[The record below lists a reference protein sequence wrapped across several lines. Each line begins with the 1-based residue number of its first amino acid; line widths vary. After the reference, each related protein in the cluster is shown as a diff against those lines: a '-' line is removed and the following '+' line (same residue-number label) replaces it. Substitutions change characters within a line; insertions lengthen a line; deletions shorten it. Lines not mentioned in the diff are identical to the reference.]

1 LKAVK
6 KEMRRRWQL
15 YTMLL
20 LPVTWL
26 IIFAYIPMGGI
37 IMAFNDFSIRAGIFG
52 SEWVGFQHFRT
63 FFTTPDFRRLM
74 ENTLILS
81 FYTLLVGFPIPIILA
96 LSINELRSRFL
107 KKSVQMITYLPYF
120 ISVVVLVGMMVNFF
134 SIRTGFVNNMIS
146 LFGGTRIDFM
156 GTASMFRDMYVWSI
170 VWQTMGFSAVI
181 YIAAL
186 SSVDPT
192 LTEAAI
198 VDGAGRLSC
207 IWNVDLPSIKP
218 TIVIQLIL
226 ALGAIMAIGFDRA
239 YLMQNPLNLQYS
251 EIISTFVYKRGIA
264 GFQFSYAAAVGLFNS
279 VVNFILI
286 LTANACAKRINET
299 SLF

>member
-1 LKAVK
+1 
-6 KEMRRRWQL
+6 
-15 YTMLL
+15 MLF

-26 IIFAYIPMGGI
+26 IIFAYVPMGGV

-52 SEWVGFQHFRT
+52 SEWVGLQHFRT
-63 FFTTPDFRRLM
+63 FFNSPDFRRLM
-74 ENTLILS
+74 ENTLALS

-96 LSINELRSRFL
+96 LCINELRGRFF
-107 KKSVQMITYLPYF
+107 KKAVQMVTYMPYF
-120 ISVVVLVGMMVNFF
+120 ISVVVLVGMMFNFF
-134 SIRTGFVNNMIS
+134 SVRTGFVNNVIN
-146 LFGGTRIDFM
+146 LFSGTRIDFM

-192 LTEAAI
+192 LTEAAV

-207 IWNVDLPSIKP
+207 IWNVDLPTIRP

-264 GFQFSYAAAVGLFNS
+264 GFQFSFAAAVGLFNS
-279 VVNFILI
+279 VINLVL
-286 LTANACAKRINET
+286 LLSANVFARKLNDT
-299 SLF
+299 GLF

>member
-1 LKAVK
+1 
-6 KEMRRRWQL
+6 
-15 YTMLL
+15 MLL

>member
-1 LKAVK
+1 MKVLK
-6 KEMRRRWQL
+6 KEMKRRWQL
-15 YTMLL
+15 YAMLI

-26 IIFAYIPMGGI
+26 IIFAYVPMGGI
-37 IMAFNDFSIRAGIFG
+37 VMAFNDFSIRAGIFG
-52 SEWVGFQHFRT
+52 SEWVGLQHFRT
-63 FFTTPDFRRLM
+63 FFNSPDFRRLM
-74 ENTLILS
+74 ENTLALS

-96 LSINELRSRFL
+96 LSINELRGRLF
-107 KKSVQMITYLPYF
+107 KKAVQMITYMPYF
-120 ISVVVLVGMMVNFF
+120 ISVVVLVGMMFTFF
-134 SIRTGFVNNMIS
+134 SVRTGFVNNVIN

-156 GTASMFRDMYVWSI
+156 GTAGMFRDMYVWSI

-192 LTEAAI
+192 LTEAAV

-207 IWNVDLPSIKP
+207 IWNVDLPSIRP

-264 GFQFSYAAAVGLFNS
+264 GFQFSFAAAVGLFNS
-279 VVNFILI
+279 VVNLFLI
-286 LTANACAKRINET
+286 LTANAFARKVSDT

>member
-1 LKAVK
+1 MK
-6 KEMRRRWQL
+6 RRWQL
-15 YTMLL
+15 YAMLI

-26 IIFAYIPMGGI
+26 IIFAYVPMGGI
-37 IMAFNDFSIRAGIFG
+37 VMAFNDFSIRAGIFG
-52 SEWVGFQHFRT
+52 SEWVGLQHFRT
-63 FFTTPDFRRLM
+63 FFNSPDFRRLM
-74 ENTLILS
+74 ENTLALS

-96 LSINELRSRFL
+96 LSINELRGRLF
-107 KKSVQMITYLPYF
+107 KKAVQMITYMPYF
-120 ISVVVLVGMMVNFF
+120 ISVVVLVGMMFTFF
-134 SIRTGFVNNMIS
+134 SVRTGFVNNVIN

-156 GTASMFRDMYVWSI
+156 GTAGMFRDMYVWSI

-192 LTEAAI
+192 LTEAAV

-207 IWNVDLPSIKP
+207 IWNVDLPSIRP

-264 GFQFSYAAAVGLFNS
+264 GFQFSFAAAVGLFNS
-279 VVNFILI
+279 VVNLFLI
-286 LTANACAKRINET
+286 LTANAFARKVSDT

>member
-1 LKAVK
+1 MKAVK